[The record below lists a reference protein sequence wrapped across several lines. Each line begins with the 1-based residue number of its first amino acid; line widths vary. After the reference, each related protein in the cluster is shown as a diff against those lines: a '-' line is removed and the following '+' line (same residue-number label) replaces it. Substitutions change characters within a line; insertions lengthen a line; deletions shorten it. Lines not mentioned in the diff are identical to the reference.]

1 MAFDSGLDLARGIDA
16 CEMEAWFQPQVGR
29 DERLTGFE
37 ALLRWN
43 HPVHGLIRPGR
54 FISLAEETGLIQIL
68 GSWITTQACRN
79 CREWARAGDKG
90 LSVAINAS
98 AIQFEQADFAAQVAA
113 IVSSTG
119 VDPTRVMI
127 EITETAFL
135 KDLEKTAEHLRALRA
150 MGMHV
155 ALDDFG
161 SGYATFTCLASLPVD
176 TVKLDSA
183 FVTRTIA
190 DKPAMLKS
198 IVHMAHQNGFCV
210 IAEGVE
216 TAEQSLFLRNA
227 GCDRLQGFYYG
238 KPMTSAAVIP
248 FMASELN
255 GISNHAGPDSDRMG
269 RVK

>member
-1 MAFDSGLDLARGIDA
+1 MISVENLGLAFDSGFDLARGMNA
-16 CEMEAWFQPQVGR
+16 REMEAWFQPQVGP

-43 HPVHGLIRPGR
+43 HPVHGLIRPGH
-54 FISLAEETGLIQIL
+54 FISLAEETGLIKML

-79 CREWARAGDKG
+79 CKEWTRAGDKG

-98 AIQFEQADFAAQVAA
+98 AIQFEQVDFAEHVAA

-135 KDLEKTAEHLRALRA
+135 KVLEKTAEHVRSLRA

-161 SGYATFTCLASLPVD
+161 SGYATFTCLASLAID
-176 TVKLDSA
+176 TVKLDSR
-183 FVTRTIA
+183 FVTRTLA
-190 DKPAMLKS
+190 DKPAMLES
-198 IVHMAHQNGFCV
+198 IVNMAHQNGFSV

-216 TAEQSLFLRNA
+216 TAEQSKFLRNA

-238 KPMTSAAVIP
+238 KPMTSAAVMP
-248 FMASELN
+248 FIGL
-255 GISNHAGPDSDRMG
+255 
-269 RVK
+269 